1 MVPPPALPPDL
12 LHAVPRSTSASTA
25 APRAYLRYIRNGS
38 SPLPG
43 VPIPRDVGAADDTSD
58 GNYGWGASGQARDRV
73 RGVRRRSRMPSP
85 TSVMTASDATRIE
98 PATSIPLSLC
108 AKPSTMYRP
117 RVPPPMSAESVAVAT
132 TVTAEV
138 RTPA

>member
-58 GNYGWGASGQARDRV
+58 GNDGGVGSGARPRARGQAALEDTETHLGDDGERRHQERARDKHPVVVLR
-73 RGVRRRSRMPSP
+73 
-85 TSVMTASDATRIE
+85 E
-98 PATSIPLSLC
+98 
-108 AKPSTMYRP
+108 
-117 RVPPPMSAESVAVAT
+117 
-132 TVTAEV
+132 
-138 RTPA
+138 